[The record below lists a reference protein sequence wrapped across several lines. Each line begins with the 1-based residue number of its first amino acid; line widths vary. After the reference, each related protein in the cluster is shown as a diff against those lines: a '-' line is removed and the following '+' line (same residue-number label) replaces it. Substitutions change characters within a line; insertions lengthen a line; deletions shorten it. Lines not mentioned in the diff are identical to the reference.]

1 MPVYPGAP
9 QSGPEPLTATN
20 EGLADLPLFNAQ
32 IGQREMYANVWGTV
46 TEDFGEYRYVL
57 DELLSARVSV

>member
-1 MPVYPGAP
+1 VGQNHLPRP
-9 QSGPEPLTATN
+9 TK
-20 EGLADLPLFNAQ
+20 GLADLPLFNAQ

-46 TEDFGEYRYVL
+46 TEDFGEYRCVL